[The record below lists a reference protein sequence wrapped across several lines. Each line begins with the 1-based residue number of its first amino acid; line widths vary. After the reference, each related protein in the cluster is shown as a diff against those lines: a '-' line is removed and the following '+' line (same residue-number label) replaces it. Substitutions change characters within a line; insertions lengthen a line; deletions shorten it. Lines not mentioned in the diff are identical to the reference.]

1 MRRMVTA
8 RWVTL
13 VLVMLAGCGVSSV
26 WAVDAIQL
34 KTGELVYGDIVSAT
48 EADLVIVMDYG
59 VHRYRMDEIDRISAD
74 DGKVT
79 LPDAER
85 EKTRRKFPSWRAIY
99 GRLIQMPWGTDA
111 HQAPA
116 AVITEGV
123 LNGVPYTSYRSAA
136 GKYEMNIYG
145 DPDSPAAVEIGVYD
159 ELIGS
164 IEAQQNCRDF
174 IAGLLDFPPDADA
187 VMELDPAGGRTER
200 GNLRIEITP
209 PGAPGSYG
217 GWWVLASRPKALDAT
232 RATPTEIDAISE
244 PVREARK
251 GEAGWT
257 REEMKGFRGTGE
269 DSDRVF
275 DRGFYR
281 NAAGEYASGTTNPEP
296 KSWWQR
302 VFGR

>member
-1 MRRMVTA
+1 MRVRFSVFVAAVFALGGGSFSQA
-8 RWVTL
+8 R
-13 VLVMLAGCGVSSV
+13 A
-26 WAVDAIQL
+26 ADAIQL
-34 KTGELVYGDIVSAT
+34 KTGQLVYGDIASAT
-48 EADLVIVMDYG
+48 ETDLVMVMDYG
-59 VHRYRMDEIDRISAD
+59 VHRYRMDEIARISAD
-74 DGKVT
+74 DGKVN

-85 EKTRRKFPSWRAIY
+85 EKSRRRFPSWRAIY
-99 GRLIQMPWGTDA
+99 GRLIEMPWGADA

-123 LNGVPYTSYRSAA
+123 LNGVPYTSYRSA
-136 GKYEMNIYG
+136 GGGYEVNIYG
-145 DPDSPAAVEIGVYD
+145 DPDEPAAVEVGVYD
-159 ELIGS
+159 GFVGDV
-164 IEAQQNCRDF
+164 EAQRNCRDF

-187 VMELDPAGGRTER
+187 VMGIDPAGGRAER

-217 GWWVLASRPKALDAT
+217 GWWVLASRPKALEAT
-232 RATPTEIDAISE
+232 RATPGEITVISE
-244 PVREARK
+244 PVRDARK

-257 REEMKGFRGTGE
+257 REEMKEFRGTGE
-269 DSDRVF
+269 DLDRVF

-281 NAAGEYASGTTNPEP
+281 NAAGKYASGSTNPEP